1 MGFDP
6 SQLRLGVFSDQRF
19 GFVIEV
25 YIGILLY
32 SYGDK
37 FMIDLSKKKKKVYDE
52 LKLSWNFSNSLVLT
66 LANPKFGILSFL
78 SCSMLIPMFNFIFR
92 LFILSN
98 SWRNFYFISFGTS
111 SRCFALVVC
120 DLCSII
126 MLFHLQFRPW
136 HLCWCSCFK
145 GSSTNILCWMR
156 LCYILIVPYF
166 NFFSE
171 WRLTTYMKYSQNSF
185 GTLLVV

>member
-1 MGFDP
+1 METNLWLTY
-6 SQLRLGVFSDQRF
+6 Q
-19 GFVIEV
+19 
-25 YIGILLY
+25 
-32 SYGDK
+32 K
-37 FMIDLSKKKKKVYDE
+37 KKKKKVYDE

-78 SCSMLIPMFNFIFR
+78 SCLMLIPMFNFIFR

-98 SWRNFYFISFGTS
+98 SLRNFYFISFGTS
-111 SRCFALVVC
+111 SHCFALVVC

-156 LCYILIVPYF
+156 RLCYILIVPYF